1 MYANT
6 CGSWGILVQSQMKH
20 QRSQTET
27 DQTDGLVEKKFGSLR
42 LLPPSQNPDKT
53 GKTRRFL
60 RVCAERRS
68 YYRTKGDD
76 YGQKEGKKRK
86 KNMGHLASVSLGV
99 LDKND
104 FLPLSFFEKSVN
116 HVTKVKKAAFG

>member
-1 MYANT
+1 MYAST
-6 CGSWGILVQSQMKH
+6 CRSWGILVQGQMKH
-20 QRSQTET
+20 QVRRRQTRQMDRKT
-27 DQTDGLVEKKFGSLR
+27 VEKKFGSLR

-76 YGQKEGKKRK
+76 YGQKGGGESEKYGT
-86 KNMGHLASVSLGV
+86 SGV
-99 LDKND
+99 C
-104 FLPLSFFEKSVN
+104 FPLSFGQK
-116 HVTKVKKAAFG
+116 